1 VEVEAQSMTAVN
13 TTADLMLALDD
24 IDDDVV
30 LDLPAIFGNDDPVE
44 IELGIGKGRYL
55 LGAAKSHTDVN
66 YIGVEV
72 AIKYLRLACD
82 RAGRRQLNNIR
93 FVHGDAR
100 EFVEFFLPSESVQA
114 FHIYF
119 PDPWPKK
126 RHHKRRLMSPD
137 FVREVHRV
145 LVPGGRVWIKTDHSD
160 YFEAMLE
167 ALAPFADQL
176 VPVEAAWSG
185 EPTNFEVKYVSA
197 GRSIHRRVLQKATP

>member
-1 VEVEAQSMTAVN
+1 MTAVN
-13 TTADLMLALDD
+13 TTVDLMLALDD

-30 LDLPAIFGNDDPVE
+30 LDLSAIFGNDNPVE
-44 IELGIGKGRYL
+44 VELGIGKGRYL
-55 LGAAKSHTDVN
+55 LDAAKGHADLN
-66 YIGVEV
+66 YLGVEV

-82 RAGRRQLNNIR
+82 RAVRRQLNNIR

-100 EFVEFFLPSESVQA
+100 EVIEFFLPTESVQA

-126 RHHKRRLMSPD
+126 RHHKRRLMAPN

-160 YFEAMLE
+160 YLEAMLE
-167 ALAPFADQL
+167 ALATFSEQL

-185 EPTNFEVKYVSA
+185 EPTNFEMKYVTA
-197 GRSIHRRVLQKATP
+197 GRSIHRRVLQKAT